1 MGRVQIGRGE
11 RGRMKMVNV
20 MQTTVDLPDSLYQK
34 SKTLAASRGATV
46 EQFIVEA
53 VAKEIQGEFA
63 SRTAGPERRKVRFD
77 GMRDRVELLPGWDDP
92 IDLDRFLMGDL

>member
-1 MGRVQIGRGE
+1 
-11 RGRMKMVNV
+11 
-20 MQTTVDLPDSLYQK
+20 MQTVVDLPDSLFQK
-34 SKTLAASRGATV
+34 SESLAASRGATV

-53 VAKEIQGEFA
+53 VAKEVQGDLA

-77 GMRDRVELLPGWDDP
+77 GMRDRIELLPGWDDP